1 MGLGLSFGKN
11 KTKTNSTSKVDK
23 TEDTNQ
29 VQTGTQS
36 QSTTGSS
43 STTQSQTNN
52 QSGATT
58 SEQIGSTSQ
67 NTTGQ
72 TSQSGAS
79 TLFSDQVLSGLEGY
93 STNALGNLWNQGAI
107 DTSALNFDSQAFV
120 NNGMAAATTRV
131 NNQVEN
137 DMNGL
142 FDAIG
147 GTSGGNT
154 MAALLASR
162 LQGDAAANLAG
173 TQAQLTGQANEIT
186 RQNLA
191 TEMASRGQEQ
201 SFVSQLFDA
210 LKGGSATTAQV
221 GTSAEQTAG
230 KTQQIGTGT
239 ETQTGTSTGTSN
251 TVTQQ
256 DVLTAL
262 EQLLNGTT
270 HTVGTENTKG
280 TQKQS
285 GGGFGLSL

>member
-11 KTKTNSTSKVDK
+11 KTKTNSTSTVDK